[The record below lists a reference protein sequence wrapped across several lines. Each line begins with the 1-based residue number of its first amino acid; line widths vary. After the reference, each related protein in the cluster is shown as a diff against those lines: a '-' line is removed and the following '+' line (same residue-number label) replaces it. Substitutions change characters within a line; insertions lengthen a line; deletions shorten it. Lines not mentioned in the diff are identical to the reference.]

1 MKNCGRILCI
11 SLAILAGATYA
22 GRPRLEVPGISG
34 NDDRH
39 IGNSRQYPWSAIGRL
54 NITTGGFCT
63 ATVIGPRRVLTAAH
77 CLWNQRTA
85 AWYPPCA
92 LHFLAGYQ
100 RGEYAV
106 HALVSTFDVAP
117 GYRPGRPRLTEDW
130 AVVTLD
136 HDISLKTAALPIA
149 SEPTTSSAHLVQAG
163 YSRDHPHVLTIN
175 RSCSGSGLSGGA
187 GLMTHDCDA
196 TFGDSGSPILVQRD
210 AGPEL
215 AAIHVAIRRRNKQ
228 TQGIAV
234 SSAPAR
240 DWLSTHPVE
249 DPPGQVRAC
258 KVSPAIN
265 VRGERLGLAGSY
277 PVSHWYGP
285 PQGGIMRR

>member
-1 MKNCGRILCI
+1 M
-11 SLAILAGATYA
+11 LAASAFA
-22 GRPRLEVPGISG
+22 ERPRLEVPGISG
-34 NDDRH
+34 HDDRQ

-77 CLWNQRTA
+77 CLWNNRTA

-117 GYRPGRPRLTEDW
+117 GYRPGRPKLTRDW

-136 HDISLKTAALPIA
+136 HDISRQTAALPIA
-149 SEPTTSSAHLVQAG
+149 SGPTAASARLIQAG
-163 YSRDHPHVLTIN
+163 YSRDHPHVLTVN
-175 RSCSGSGLSGGA
+175 HSCSGSGLSAGA

-196 TFGDSGSPILVQRD
+196 TFGDSGSPILVPGD

-215 AAIHVAIRRRNKQ
+215 AAIHIAIRRHNRR

-234 SSAPAR
+234 SAAPAR
-240 DWLSTHPVE
+240 DWLLSHPVAN
-249 DPPGQVRAC
+249 PPGRVKAC
-258 KVSPAIN
+258 QAAPVLDR
-265 VRGERLGLAGSY
+265 VGRLLGMAGS
-277 PVSHWYGP
+277 
-285 PQGGIMRR
+285 